1 MPKNIVVFS
10 DGTGN
15 RRFENRDTNV
25 AKLYGFMEVDSDD
38 QVAFYDSGVGTNYL
52 KITGSAFGLGL
63 SKNIMECYD
72 FIAHRY
78 EPGDAIFLFGFSR
91 GAFTVRRLGYGW
103 GRRRARLHHEN
114 NSEHRVLDGKISR
127 QGSGAQRH
135 LCLSG
140 PCH

>member
-15 RRFENRDTNV
+15 RRFEDRDTNV

-52 KITGSAFGLGL
+52 KITGSTSGLSL

-78 EPGDAIFLFGFSR
+78 KPGDAISCSGSAE
-91 GAFTVRRLGYGW
+91 GHSPSGVWAGCWASAAFCKKNTWTR
-103 GRRRARLHHEN
+103 
-114 NSEHRVLDGKISR
+114 
-127 QGSGAQRH
+127 
-135 LCLSG
+135 
-140 PCH
+140 